1 MTVSTEFASRVGKT
15 NSFLPQIIVFS
26 MLLIFVSFVFFVVQ
40 NFFSLKFLVIIFNKA
55 RRGAV
60 VRTPTG

>member
-40 NFFSLKFLVIIFNKA
+40 TFFF
-55 RRGAV
+55 
-60 VRTPTG
+60 P